1 MESFYAAVE
10 AYDGDTSD
18 EDALNEQV
26 VIMLRDAFKD
36 ALANVSYE
44 DEQSVTVRVEL
55 KDKVWTPN
63 EDDIVK
69 LQESL
74 FDTEAASAMP

>member
-1 MESFYAAVE
+1 
-10 AYDGDTSD
+10 
-18 EDALNEQV
+18 
-26 VIMLRDAFKD
+26 MLRDAFKD

-74 FDTEAASAMP
+74 FDTEAASSIQ